1 MLSLSCHDR
10 KTQEAEEDL
19 GLLQTL
25 SLAPSLIWGTEPKA
39 FPLTSTE
46 FGQWRVAPMGDW
58 ERRKLGT
65 CPYQR
70 TLSRVSEL
78 PFWGNELTKALL
90 G

>member
-39 FPLTSTE
+39 LSLGVYRVWPVESSAHGRLGEEEAGYIPLPEDTL
-46 FGQWRVAPMGDW
+46 QI
-58 ERRKLGT
+58 L
-65 CPYQR
+65 R
-70 TLSRVSEL
+70 T
-78 PFWGNELTKALL
+78 TLL